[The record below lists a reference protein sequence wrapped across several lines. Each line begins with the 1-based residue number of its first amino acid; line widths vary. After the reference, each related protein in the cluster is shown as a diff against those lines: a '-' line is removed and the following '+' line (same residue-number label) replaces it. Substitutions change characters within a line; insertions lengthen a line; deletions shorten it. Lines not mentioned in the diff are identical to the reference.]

1 MKNNTKVRLHLSKQ
15 LFESLTREIIKEAK
29 ANDGY
34 TVAVKQ
40 PKTPKQSKAQATSPE
55 VQKTDAEAMM
65 GEAGAP
71 PMPPVP
77 GKSAVDKLN
86 LAGANM
92 EIKDAKTF
100 AKAILDIAEK
110 LKSKEGFKPESNPN
124 IKRAMDALKA
134 VSSGAPAV
142 PPVPPASSDKPSQY
156 KKPAMPPVPGQ
167 LKEMEINVA
176 EEGQLNEID
185 PATSWEAIAAG
196 MAAIGL
202 APLAIDK
209 FHKWWQKKHPE
220 SFKKA
225 QALSGHMDKAVGGN
239 TPGQG
244 HGVDPSK
251 TFGPQ
256 NEISSEGIAALI
268 GLIPGITLTA
278 AIIKDIVRYMKD
290 HNLKGID
297 GFKQAYKVVGGAAS
311 AHMDR
316 KVGGN
321 TPGQGHGVDPSKT
334 FGPQNEDDTLKEY
347 EQHYEMVNGQC
358 RRYNDEG
365 EYTVVSD
372 FYCR

>member
-15 LFESLTREIIKEAK
+15 LFESLTKEILKEAK

-71 PMPPVP
+71 PIPPLP
-77 GKSAVDKLN
+77 SSVDKAN
-86 LAGANM
+86 LKSVNTD
-92 EIKDAKTF
+92 IKDAVTF
-100 AKAILDIAEK
+100 AKALYDIAKK
-110 LKSKEGFKPESNPN
+110 LKGGEGFNPESDAN
-124 IKRAMDALKA
+124 IRKAMDALRVAAKIPA
-134 VSSGAPAV
+134 IPPPAPAKQGPSIPKL
-142 PPVPPASSDKPSQY
+142 PPMPGQKP
-156 KKPAMPPVPGQ
+156 KMPPVPGQ
-167 LKEMEINVA
+167 MKEMEMNVA

-185 PATSWEAIAAG
+185 PATSWEAVAAG

-209 FHKWWQKKHPE
+209 LHQWWKKKHPE
-220 SFKKA
+220 SFKAA
-225 QALSGHMDKAVGGN
+225 QGISRAIDKTAGN

-256 NEISSEGIAALI
+256 NEE
-268 GLIPGITLTA
+268 
-278 AIIKDIVRYMKD
+278 
-290 HNLKGID
+290 
-297 GFKQAYKVVGGAAS
+297 
-311 AHMDR
+311 
-316 KVGGN
+316 
-321 TPGQGHGVDPSKT
+321 
-334 FGPQNEDDTLKEY
+334 DTLKEY

-365 EYTVVSD
+365 EYEVVSSH
-372 FYCR
+372 YCR

>member
-110 LKSKEGFKPESNPN
+110 LKSKEGFKPESNPS
-124 IKRAMDALKA
+124 IKRAMDALRT

-142 PPVPPASSDKPSQY
+142 PPAGQDKPSQY
-156 KKPAMPPVPGQ
+156 QKPKMPPVPGQ
-167 LKEMEINVA
+167 MKEMEMNVA
-176 EEGQLNEID
+176 EEGQLNELD
-185 PATSWEAIAAG
+185 PGTSWEAIAAG

-202 APLAIDK
+202 APFAIEK
-209 FHKWWQKKHPE
+209 MHKWWEKKHPE

-225 QALSGHMDKAVGGN
+225 QALSAAIDKQAAGN
-239 TPGQG
+239 EPGQG

-256 NEISSEGIAALI
+256 NEE
-268 GLIPGITLTA
+268 
-278 AIIKDIVRYMKD
+278 
-290 HNLKGID
+290 
-297 GFKQAYKVVGGAAS
+297 
-311 AHMDR
+311 
-316 KVGGN
+316 
-321 TPGQGHGVDPSKT
+321 
-334 FGPQNEDDTLKEY
+334 DTLKEY
-347 EQHYEMVNGQC
+347 EQYYKMVNGVC
-358 RRYNDEG
+358 YRYNDEG
-365 EYTVVSD
+365 ERERVSD
-372 FYCR
+372 HYCR

>member
-1 MKNNTKVRLHLSKQ
+1 MNNNTKVRLHLSKQ

-40 PKTPKQSKAQATSPE
+40 PKMPKQSKSQATSPE

-65 GEAGAP
+65 GENKP
-71 PMPPVP
+71 KMP
-77 GKSAVDKLN
+77 GKKN
-86 LAGANM
+86 
-92 EIKDAKTF
+92 
-100 AKAILDIAEK
+100 
-110 LKSKEGFKPESNPN
+110 
-124 IKRAMDALKA
+124 
-134 VSSGAPAV
+134 
-142 PPVPPASSDKPSQY
+142 
-156 KKPAMPPVPGQ
+156 
-167 LKEMEINVA
+167 EMEMNVA

-202 APLAIDK
+202 APLAINK
-209 FHKWWQKKHPE
+209 LHKWWEKKHPE

-225 QALSGHMDKAVGGN
+225 QALSGAIDRQMGGN

-244 HGVDPSK
+244 HGVDTSK

-268 GLIPGITLTA
+268 GLIPGVALTA
-278 AIIKDIVRYMKD
+278 ALIKDIVSYMKQN
-290 HNLKGID
+290 NLKGID
-297 GFKQAYKVVGGAAS
+297 GFKQAYKTVGGDAA

-321 TPGQGHGVDPSKT
+321 TPGQGHGVDTSKT

-347 EQHYEMVNGQC
+347 EHHYEVRNGEC

-365 EYTVVSD
+365 EYTVVSMHH
-372 FYCR
+372 CR